1 MGVRNTVMN
10 NLYDYGIRF
19 NGRHSSEL
27 GLDVIDKQISF
38 PGKNKVMISIP
49 HSNYIYDFSEVYG
62 TQNYTE
68 RTFSVTFNILNRSL
82 WTKDSMYI
90 QWTKV
95 LDWLMKPSKKIPL
108 YDDIMKDYY
117 YLGEVQ
123 VKPDMD
129 ELKYRGKLTVVFQC
143 YPFRI
148 YELQE
153 GNDIWDTFNFELD
166 MAQLVKHDIKGS
178 KSISLFNVG
187 MSNLAPVVVASSQME
202 IRHKGKSYKVLSG
215 ENKIAGFYLLPGI
228 NELEVIGNGTI
239 EFKFYK
245 EVI

>member
-1 MGVRNTVMN
+1 MN
-10 NLYDYGIRF
+10 NLYDYGIRY
-19 NGRHSSEL
+19 NGHHSSEF

-38 PGKNKVMISIP
+38 PGKNKVLISIP
-49 HSNYIYDFSEVYG
+49 HSNNVFDFSQVYG
-62 TQNYTE
+62 TQNYSE
-68 RTFSVTFNILNRSL
+68 RTFTVTFNVINRSL

-95 LDWLMKPSKKIPL
+95 LDWLMKPSKKMPL
-108 YDDIMKDYY
+108 YDDIMKEYY

-153 GNDIWDTFNFELD
+153 GNDIWDAFNFELD
-166 MAQLVKHDIKGS
+166 IAQLVKHDVKGS
-178 KSISLFNVG
+178 KPIVLFNTG

-202 IRHKGKSYKVLSG
+202 ISHNGKFYRLLSG
-215 ENKIAGFYLLPGI
+215 ENKIVGLYLLPGI
-228 NELEVIGNGTI
+228 NEFEVIGNGTI